1 MVAAGAVTQA
11 YVGGTF
17 WQGFGAF
24 FDPIVAHFGWS
35 RAATAGALSLQ
46 RLEAGLISPFVGIF
60 INRFGP
66 RRVILWGVLVT
77 GLGFVFL
84 SQTHSLWQFYVAMSV
99 IGIGLEFGSFFAIG
113 ITVANWFVVKRA
125 MAMSLFTA
133 GTGLGGLLVPVVV
146 ALIALT
152 DWRMGLLVVGIG
164 FWVIGIPVAMIMR
177 SRPEEYGLYPDGGVA
192 DTDIP
197 IRDQVTGR
205 LEDAAPAVTSARSL
219 SASGEPSFTLRQALL
234 TRSFWQ
240 LSLALGVTQL
250 TMSASVHHIPALAD
264 FGVSRAT
271 AGLVI
276 MGVAMVS
283 LASRLGTALV
293 GDRLDKRWTTAF
305 SFACLFL
312 GTLIFA
318 NTGGGLHLLG
328 FTIFVGTGW
337 GVSVPLRFAI
347 VADHFG
353 RQHFGTIMGVMNVIS
368 TLFGVAGPVLVG
380 WVFDQRGNYR
390 EPFELASLA
399 ALAGIP
405 LILTLSR
412 PARYRGNATPS

>member
-1 MVAAGAVTQA
+1 MPRSYRRIGGRPGTRIFYGWWMVAAGAVTQA

-60 INRFGP
+60 INRYGP
-66 RRVILWGVLVT
+66 RRVILCGVLVS

-152 DWRMGLLVVGIG
+152 DWRMGLLVVGVG
-164 FWVIGIPVAMIMR
+164 FWVIGIPVALIMR
-177 SRPEEYGLYPDGGVA
+177 SRPEEYGLLPDGGAA
-192 DTDIP
+192 DADVP
-197 IRDQVTGR
+197 SSGDGTGR
-205 LEDAAPAVTSARSL
+205 QEDAVPVTSVRSL
-219 SASGEPSFTLRQALL
+219 SASGEPSFTLRQALV

-276 MGVAMVS
+276 MGVSMVS

-293 GDRLDKRWTTAF
+293 GDRLDK
-305 SFACLFL
+305 
-312 GTLIFA
+312 
-318 NTGGGLHLLG
+318 
-328 FTIFVGTGW
+328 
-337 GVSVPLRFAI
+337 
-347 VADHFG
+347 
-353 RQHFGTIMGVMNVIS
+353 
-368 TLFGVAGPVLVG
+368 
-380 WVFDQRGNYR
+380 
-390 EPFELASLA
+390 
-399 ALAGIP
+399 
-405 LILTLSR
+405 
-412 PARYRGNATPS
+412 